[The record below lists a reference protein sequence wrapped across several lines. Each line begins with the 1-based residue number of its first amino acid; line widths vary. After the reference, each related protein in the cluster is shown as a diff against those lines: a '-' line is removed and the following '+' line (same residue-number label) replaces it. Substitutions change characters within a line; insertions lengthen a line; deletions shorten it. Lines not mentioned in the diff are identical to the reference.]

1 MRLRLPQPCRG
12 VAAALARAGRA
23 AAGLLV
29 ASLSTAFAA
38 DLPIETLRLPP
49 GFRIEVLTDAVPNAR
64 ALRLGRYVDGRGVLY
79 VGSMRAGR
87 VYAVELEGGRA
98 RRVHTIAPG
107 LNRPAGI
114 AWRDGSLYVSAVSQL
129 LRYDGLDERLDQPP
143 EPVLVTDRL
152 PADAHHGAKFL
163 AFGPDGRLYVP
174 VGAPCNVCEPGPRYA
189 NIQRMN
195 PDGSGLETIATGI
208 RNTVGF
214 DWNPADQTL
223 WFTDNGRD
231 MLGDDVPGDE
241 LNRLARPGQDFGY
254 PYCHQGDVP
263 DPEFGTKHG
272 CSEFVPPVA
281 RLGAHVAAL
290 GMRFYSG
297 GQFPD
302 GYRGNVFIAEHGSWN
317 RSRKVGY
324 QVVRAVPE
332 GAGRVARVEPFIT
345 GWLQVDAAGRESVW
359 GRPADVLVMPD
370 GALLVSDD
378 HAGAIY
384 RITYQGATGR

>member
-1 MRLRLPQPCRG
+1 MRLGLRLPCRG
-12 VAAALARAGRA
+12 IAAALARALHVCV
-23 AAGLLV
+23 GLLV
-29 ASLSTAFAA
+29 AALPSAFAA
-38 DLPIETLRLPP
+38 ELPIEKLRLPP

-64 ALRLGRYVDGRGVLY
+64 AMRLGRYADGRGVLY

-87 VYAVELEGGRA
+87 VYAVELEEGRA
-98 RRVHTIAPG
+98 RRVQTVATG
-107 LNRPAGI
+107 LNRPAGL
-114 AWRDGSLYVSAVSQL
+114 AWRDGSLYVSAVSKI
-129 LRYDGLDERLDQPP
+129 LRYDGLDDRLDRPP
-143 EPVLVTDRL
+143 EPVLLTDRL
-152 PADAHHGAKFL
+152 PADAHHGARFL
-163 AFGPDGRLYVP
+163 AFGPDDRLYVP

-189 NIQRMN
+189 SIQRMN
-195 PDGSGLETIATGI
+195 PDGSGFETVATGI

-214 DWNPADQTL
+214 DWNPADQSL

-231 MLGDDVPGDE
+231 LLGDDVPSDE
-241 LNRLARPGQDFGY
+241 LNRLARPGQNFGY
-254 PYCHQGDVP
+254 PYCHQGDVS
-263 DPEFGTKHG
+263 DPEFGTKHA

-290 GMRFYSG
+290 GMRFYTGSL
-297 GQFPD
+297 FPEA
-302 GYRGNVFIAEHGSWN
+302 YRGNIFIAEHGSWN

-324 QVVRAVPE
+324 QVVRALLD
-332 GAGRVARVEPFIT
+332 GAGRVAQLEPFVS

-384 RITYQGATGR
+384 RITYRATDAR